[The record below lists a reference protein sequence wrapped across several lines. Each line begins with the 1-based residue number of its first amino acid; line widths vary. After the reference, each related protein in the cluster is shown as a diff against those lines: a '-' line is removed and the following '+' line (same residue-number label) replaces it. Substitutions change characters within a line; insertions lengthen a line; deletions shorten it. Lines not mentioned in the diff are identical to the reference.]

1 MLGLKRE
8 DDSFDVF
15 FKEMTFFFFN
25 FFFWPCPATCGILVP
40 QPGIE
45 PRGSAMRGQS
55 PNHWTT
61 REFPFSGLFLR

>member
-1 MLGLKRE
+1 MILLMFFLKKRL
-8 DDSFDVF
+8 FL
-15 FKEMTFFFFN
+15 KN
-25 FFFWPCPATCGILVP
+25 FLFWPCPATWILVP

-55 PNHWTT
+55 PNDWTT